1 MFYVLNFDNQ
11 ARKFWLKSYNEL
23 KFYIISWF
31 GVYILRKKIS
41 SGSKFEKIVGYSRAV
56 VDGEWI
62 FVSGTTGYDYK
73 NDTISDDVVV
83 QTEQCIS
90 NIKSALSEANS
101 SLEEIVRIRV
111 YIKDNQYFLGEV
123 GQILGKYFVKKPSIL
138 SRIFNTELFR
148 GT

>member
-1 MFYVLNFDNQ
+1 MC
-11 ARKFWLKSYNEL
+11 
-23 KFYIISWF
+23 
-31 GVYILRKKIS
+31 ILRKKIS

-73 NDTISDDVVV
+73 NDTISDDVVA

-123 GQILGKYFVKKPSIL
+123 GQILGKYFAKIKPA
-138 SRIFNTELFR
+138 NTTVVTGFVDDQIKIEIEVTARRF
-148 GT
+148 

>member
-1 MFYVLNFDNQ
+1 M
-11 ARKFWLKSYNEL
+11 
-23 KFYIISWF
+23 
-31 GVYILRKKIS
+31 RKKIS

-73 NDTISDDVVV
+73 NHTISDDVAE

-90 NIKSALSEANS
+90 NIKSALSEAKS

-111 YIKDNQYFLGEV
+111 YISDNKYFLGEV
-123 GQILGKYFVKKPSIL
+123 GQILGKYFGKIKPANTTVVTGFIND
-138 SRIFNTELFR
+138 RIKIEIEVTARRF
-148 GT
+148 

>member
-1 MFYVLNFDNQ
+1 M
-11 ARKFWLKSYNEL
+11 
-23 KFYIISWF
+23 
-31 GVYILRKKIS
+31 YILRKKIS

-56 VDGEWI
+56 IDGEWI

-73 NDTISDDVVV
+73 NHTISDDIVE

-111 YIKDNQYFLGEV
+111 YISDNKYFLGEV
-123 GQILGKYFVKKPSIL
+123 GQILGKYFGNIRPA
-138 SRIFNTELFR
+138 NTTVVTGFVDDQIKIEIEVTAKRF
-148 GT
+148 

>member
-1 MFYVLNFDNQ
+1 M
-11 ARKFWLKSYNEL
+11 
-23 KFYIISWF
+23 
-31 GVYILRKKIS
+31 YILRKKIS

-73 NDTISDDVVV
+73 NHTISDDVSE

-90 NIKSALSEANS
+90 NIKSALSEAKS

-111 YIKDNQYFLGEV
+111 YISDNKYFLGEV
-123 GQILGKYFVKKPSIL
+123 GQILGKYFGKIKPANTTVVTGFINDQIK
-138 SRIFNTELFR
+138 RIYFL
-148 GT
+148 GK